1 MVLPPWIVRSRIKRR
16 KFLKLSQMVLAG
28 SVLGL
33 GSNLGTY
40 SSHASQKP
48 TVLILGAGLAGLAA
62 AKALTQVGY
71 SVQVLE
77 ARERIGGRTWT
88 SQTWADAPV
97 DMGASWIHGLDG
109 NPLTTLAQS
118 ISADLVTTDS
128 ENAWVYGP
136 AGNLLDE
143 VGESQLEDWIERVEK
158 ALRQGQNR
166 DPDQSVHTTVLGG
179 LNGATLSLQEQQWL
193 YFVLTSTIEHQYA
206 GSAEELS
213 THWYDDG
220 GAYDGSDA
228 LFVQGYQTIV
238 EHLAAG
244 LTIRL
249 REEAKAIRW
258 GSAEVVVSTSQNSY
272 SADKV
277 IVTLPLGVLK
287 ANQVTFEPELPESKR
302 RAIQGLGMGV
312 LNKCYLR
319 FPEVFWPE
327 TVDWIEQVSP
337 QRGAWTSWVSLVPSL
352 GLPILLGFNAAT
364 YGRALE
370 SQSDGEIV
378 DSALQTLTRLF
389 GEAVRD
395 PVGYQITRWSADPF
409 ARGSYSFN
417 AVGSTPQMREH
428 LAENLS
434 GKVFFAGEAT
444 ERHAF
449 GTAHGA
455 YLSGLRAAQEIIE
468 FT

>member
-1 MVLPPWIVRSRIKRR
+1 MTMPSWVVGKTIKRR
-16 KFLKLSQMVLAG
+16 QLLKLSQMVLAG
-28 SVLGL
+28 SLL
-33 GSNLGTY
+33 MGSHLGTRN
-40 SSHASQKP
+40 SHATQKP
-48 TVLILGAGLAGLAA
+48 TVLIIGAGLAGLAA
-62 AKALTQVGY
+62 AKTLTQAGY

-77 ARERIGGRTWT
+77 ARDRLGGRTWT

-97 DMGASWIHGLDG
+97 DMGASWIHGMDG

-118 ISADLVTTDS
+118 ISADLVTTNY
-128 ENAWVYGP
+128 ENAWVYSP
-136 AGNLLDE
+136 AGNALDE
-143 VGESQLEDWIERVEK
+143 AEESELEDWIEQVEN
-158 ALRQGQNR
+158 ALRRGQSR
-166 DPDQSVHTTVLGG
+166 DPDQSVHATVLAA
-179 LNGATLSLQEQQWL
+179 LNGSALSSQEQQWL
-193 YFVLTSTIEHQYA
+193 NFVLTSTIEHQYA

-213 THWYDDG
+213 THWYDDAE
-220 GAYDGSDA
+220 AYDGNDA
-228 LFVQGYQTIV
+228 LFVQGYRTIV

-249 REEAKAIRW
+249 GEEAKAIRW
-258 GSAEVVVSTSQNSY
+258 AGSEVVVSTPQTSY
-272 SADKV
+272 QADKL

-287 ANQVTFEPELPESKR
+287 AHSVTFEPELPESKR
-302 RAIQGLGMGV
+302 RAIQGLGIGV

-327 TVDWIEQVSP
+327 SVDWIEQVSP

-352 GLPILLGFNAAT
+352 GLPILLGFNAAA

-370 SQSDGEIV
+370 SQTDREIV
-378 DSALQTLTRLF
+378 DSALQSLTRLF
-389 GEAVRD
+389 GEDVMD
-395 PVGYQITRWSADPF
+395 PVGYQITRWLADPF

-455 YLSGLRAAQEIIE
+455 YLSGLRAAQEIMGSS
-468 FT
+468 